1 VVVDAQGYGAEGD
14 WTFETPFIPEMI
26 LWPQLLSRLRRS
38 SRAARRLGQGRGWNY
53 HIDFHTALAG
63 HSISRFRLDDL
74 VL

>member
-1 VVVDAQGYGAEGD
+1 MVVDAQGYGAEGD
-14 WTFETPFIPEMI
+14 WTFETPFVPEMNEFYG
-26 LWPQLLSRLRRS
+26 RNFYHDYD
-38 SRAARRLGQGRGWNY
+38 AARKPGQGRGWNY